1 LQIVFYKLKVLHT
14 SVIRLYHPLDGIT
27 NPKYKLLHF
36 LTANFFCKEKK
47 ALAFNRDRFCHLCL
61 WLILFHLIHTESPV
75 WENKN
80 MLERFCPQ
88 QTFFSLVSQ
97 EPTQAV
103 SRVNHLLA
111 FTQNIRRGWKCSS
124 ATINDLFFTVSLQ
137 KTFYNQS

>member
-1 LQIVFYKLKVLHT
+1 MVDSLPFDTH
-14 SVIRLYHPLDGIT
+14 RIT
-27 NPKYKLLHF
+27 GVRKQEYARAF
-36 LTANFFCKEKK
+36 L
-47 ALAFNRDRFCHLCL
+47 
-61 WLILFHLIHTESPV
+61 S
-75 WENKN
+75 
-80 MLERFCPQ
+80 Q
-88 QTFFSLVSQ
+88 QTFFSVVSQ